1 MSIDNYEAEQ
11 ERRWKLGPDIVEE
24 CQAVAV
30 MPLVDPDAWLPL
42 FEPHDFGRANQPLL
56 VEQYQLSQDELRNW
70 AERAVKLRKGIAERA
85 KEHDIALR
93 VPSANRGDGV

>member
-30 MPLVDPDAWLPL
+30 MPLVNPDAWLPL

-70 AERAVKLRKGIAERA
+70 AVRAIKLRKSIAERA
-85 KEHDIALR
+85 KEHDI
-93 VPSANRGDGV
+93 NRGDGT